1 MAGMGHNQKPQVS
14 ITALTD
20 AQKKELKLAVTQ
32 LNDSLTRQAAEKDHQ
47 KAVID
52 AISDKTGVEKKIV
65 RRMAKV
71 YYKSNYDEEQEAN
84 RSFEEFYDG
93 VMK

>member
-14 ITALTD
+14 ITGLTD

-47 KAVID
+47 KQIVE
-52 AISDKTGVEKKIV
+52 AISEKTGVDKKIV
-65 RRMAKV
+65 RRMGKV
-71 YYKSNYDEEQEAN
+71 YFKANYAEEQEAN